1 MININIDLE
10 LSIISCL
17 LYKPELFNELIVK
30 EEHFVKH
37 QRIWKFIKAI
47 YDKFGTLDVAL
58 MYSVCSTRSQYK
70 LVLYVQELLEYEP
83 APSNFMK
90 YQERLIEQFDESKK
104 EQQIINQIY
113 DLSNELFTR
122 KITLGDFIKK
132 IEEKKKEI
140 EK

>member
-1 MININIDLE
+1 MININDDLE

-17 LYKPELFNELIVK
+17 LLKPELFNELIVK
-30 EEHFVKH
+30 DEHFVKH
-37 QRIWKFIKAI
+37 QRIWKFIKAV
-47 YDKFGTLDVAL
+47 YDKFGTLDISL

-70 LVLYVQELLEYEP
+70 LVLYIQELLDYEP

-90 YQERLIEQFDESKK
+90 YQERLIEQFNESKK

-122 KITLGDFIKK
+122 QITLGDFIKK